1 MRSIRYFGNG
11 TLKMVEAPEPEI
23 KRADEVKIRVAYC
36 GVCGSDLHFKRA
48 ELDFLFEG
56 DGGTPIGHEATGV
69 ITELGPA
76 ATCKGLKVGDRVVYY
91 YNEHCG
97 SCYYCR
103 NGQEQFCENMTGTSA
118 AFSDYIVVREQSV
131 HKLADTCSLKKGAL
145 IEPISVCLHGIDL
158 IGIKPGQS
166 VAISGGGTMGMIMTQ
181 LALHSGGTNIT
192 VIEPIAMKREMA
204 KKLGAVHTIDPVNQD
219 RKEEAMKI
227 TDGRGFDVVIE
238 ASGSWRACDGI
249 EDPHNLGAIIRTAN
263 LAGAHGVILP
273 KRRAAGLT
281 ATVVKASAGA
291 IHYTPVAKVTNI
303 VSTIEQLKEKGMW
316 FVCADMD
323 GELMYRQNLT
333 GPIGL
338 VIGNEGKGV
347 SRLVKEHCDFI
358 SSIPMKGDIDSLNA
372 SVAAGVL
379 AYEIVRQRMNH

>member
-219 RKEEAMKI
+219 RKEEVMKI
-227 TDGRGFDVVIE
+227 TDGRGFI
-238 ASGSWRACDGI
+238 
-249 EDPHNLGAIIRTAN
+249 
-263 LAGAHGVILP
+263 
-273 KRRAAGLT
+273 
-281 ATVVKASAGA
+281 
-291 IHYTPVAKVTNI
+291 
-303 VSTIEQLKEKGMW
+303 STSLKIFEKSFMRW
-316 FVCADMD
+316 
-323 GELMYRQNLT
+323 
-333 GPIGL
+333 
-338 VIGNEGKGV
+338 
-347 SRLVKEHCDFI
+347 
-358 SSIPMKGDIDSLNA
+358 
-372 SVAAGVL
+372 
-379 AYEIVRQRMNH
+379 

>member
-56 DGGTPIGHEATGV
+56 DEGTPIGHEATGV

-227 TDGRGFDVVIE
+227 TDGRGYDVIFDV
-238 ASGSWRACDGI
+238 SGVPAAA
-249 EDPHNLGAIIRTAN
+249 PL
-263 LAGAHGVILP
+263 LP
-273 KRRAAGLT
+273 KLLANKG
-281 ATVVKASAGA
+281 TVVYFAVFPMDYELPLNLYDLYIKEGRLQ
-291 IHYTPVAKVTNI
+291 TVFT
-303 VSTIEQLKEKGMW
+303 TI
-316 FVCADMD
+316 
-323 GELMYRQNLT
+323 YNYPR
-333 GPIGL
+333 
-338 VIGNEGKGV
+338 VID
-347 SRLVKEHCDFI
+347 L
-358 SSIPMKGDIDSLNA
+358 IP
-372 SVAAGVL
+372 
-379 AYEIVRQRMNH
+379 RMNLDVIANREMKLSDGVEIFNAFLESKSNKIIVDCQH

>member
-56 DGGTPIGHEATGV
+56 DEGTPIGHEATGV

-249 EDPHNLGAIIRTAN
+249 E
-263 LAGAHGVILP
+263 
-273 KRRAAGLT
+273 
-281 ATVVKASAGA
+281 
-291 IHYTPVAKVTNI
+291 
-303 VSTIEQLKEKGMW
+303 
-316 FVCADMD
+316 
-323 GELMYRQNLT
+323 EL
-333 GPIGL
+333 
-338 VIGNEGKGV
+338 VGKGGTLEFFAALY
-347 SRLVKEHCDFI
+347 RHDYDYKLNL
-358 SSIPMKGDIDSLNA
+358 LNA
-372 SVAAGVL
+372 FFKEIRIIGGVFQSPYAFPRSIAL
-379 AYEIVRQRMNH
+379 VNTLDLDPILEMDCVFTPENFEDAFEAQMNGRTIKSLVQFTPDVE

>member
-56 DGGTPIGHEATGV
+56 DEGTPIGHEATGV

-145 IEPISVCLHGIDL
+145 SEPISVCLHGIDL
-158 IGIKPGQS
+158 I
-166 VAISGGGTMGMIMTQ
+166 A
-181 LALHSGGTNIT
+181 
-192 VIEPIAMKREMA
+192 
-204 KKLGAVHTIDPVNQD
+204 IDPVNQD

-249 EDPHNLGAIIRTAN
+249 E
-263 LAGAHGVILP
+263 
-273 KRRAAGLT
+273 
-281 ATVVKASAGA
+281 
-291 IHYTPVAKVTNI
+291 
-303 VSTIEQLKEKGMW
+303 
-316 FVCADMD
+316 
-323 GELMYRQNLT
+323 EL
-333 GPIGL
+333 
-338 VIGNEGKGV
+338 VGKGGTLEFFAALY
-347 SRLVKEHCDFI
+347 RHDYDYKLNL
-358 SSIPMKGDIDSLNA
+358 LNA
-372 SVAAGVL
+372 FFKEIRIVGGVFQSPYAFPRSIAL
-379 AYEIVRQRMNH
+379 VNTLDLDPILEMDCVFTPEAFEDAFEAQMNGRTIKSLVQFTPDVE

>member
-56 DGGTPIGHEATGV
+56 DEGTPIGHEATGV

-131 HKLADTCSLKKGAL
+131 HTPPTLA
-145 IEPISVCLHGIDL
+145 
-158 IGIKPGQS
+158 
-166 VAISGGGTMGMIMTQ
+166 
-181 LALHSGGTNIT
+181 
-192 VIEPIAMKREMA
+192 
-204 KKLGAVHTIDPVNQD
+204 
-219 RKEEAMKI
+219 
-227 TDGRGFDVVIE
+227 
-238 ASGSWRACDGI
+238 
-249 EDPHNLGAIIRTAN
+249 
-263 LAGAHGVILP
+263 
-273 KRRAAGLT
+273 
-281 ATVVKASAGA
+281 ASAC
-291 IHYTPVAKVTNI
+291 TPATLRTRM
-303 VSTIEQLKEKGMW
+303 SMSL
-316 FVCADMD
+316 
-323 GELMYRQNLT
+323 
-333 GPIGL
+333 L
-338 VIGNEGKGV
+338 V
-347 SRLVKEHCDFI
+347 RLAT
-358 SSIPMKGDIDSLNA
+358 A
-372 SVAAGVL
+372 SPLPAAW
-379 AYEIVRQRMNH
+379 RPR

>member
-23 KRADEVKIRVAYC
+23 KRADELKIRVAYC

-56 DGGTPIGHEATGV
+56 DEGTPIGHEATGV

-227 TDGRGFDVVIE
+227 TDGRGYDVIFDV
-238 ASGSWRACDGI
+238 SGVPAAA
-249 EDPHNLGAIIRTAN
+249 PL
-263 LAGAHGVILP
+263 LP
-273 KRRAAGLT
+273 KLLANKG
-281 ATVVKASAGA
+281 TVVYFAVFPMDYELPLNLYDLYIKEGRLQ
-291 IHYTPVAKVTNI
+291 TVFT
-303 VSTIEQLKEKGMW
+303 TI
-316 FVCADMD
+316 
-323 GELMYRQNLT
+323 YNYPR
-333 GPIGL
+333 
-338 VIGNEGKGV
+338 VID
-347 SRLVKEHCDFI
+347 L
-358 SSIPMKGDIDSLNA
+358 IP
-372 SVAAGVL
+372 
-379 AYEIVRQRMNH
+379 RMNLDVIANREMKLSDGVEIFNAFLESKSNKIIVDCQH